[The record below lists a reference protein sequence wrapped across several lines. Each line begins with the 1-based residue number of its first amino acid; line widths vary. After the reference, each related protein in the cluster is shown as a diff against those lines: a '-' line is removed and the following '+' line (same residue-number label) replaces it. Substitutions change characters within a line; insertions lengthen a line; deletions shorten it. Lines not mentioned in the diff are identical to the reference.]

1 MEKAFTI
8 SPRVIAHLG
17 EDLIKNES
25 IALLELVK
33 NSYDA
38 YASRCVVDFHY
49 RGSQLNQI
57 TISDDGNGMDRNT
70 VETVWLTIGTDNKK
84 RQLERGEGE
93 RLPLGE
99 KGIGRLGVHK
109 LGRKIQMTTKAAGS
123 TEVQVNIDWNELEQS
138 KTIDDFRVQI
148 DESLSLFD
156 DDSCRHGTK
165 IVISDL
171 KGTWDR
177 RKIRAVYRDLTSL
190 NSPFGSKNDSFRVEI
205 TTNSNVFAGLPSVE
219 DIIQVAM
226 YMVHCTI
233 EGGVITD
240 FHYQFNPWPQLERI
254 QGRKVDSLDEDDR
267 ILQHRIEYEDERGK
281 TKYKIEPF
289 TLSDYSIGR
298 IDFEMAIFEKDASVF
313 SLMNMEKTTL
323 NNYLKENGG
332 IRVYR
337 DDVRVYNYG
346 EKDNDWLSL
355 DYRRIL
361 RAGGNI
367 GNSLVLGSVSLDR
380 RSSTDLKEKTNREGF
395 IENDAYYAFVDAVAY
410 AVDLSTRFR
419 NYDKNRL
426 IAIYKEDKRVVEPVV
441 SELHTAMELVERAVT
456 DRNDRE
462 EIMNCLIRVNHQY
475 QDVRDVLLR
484 SANAGLNLG
493 VVVHEIDKQV
503 TALHGFA
510 ERGMLDDVKK
520 IAERLEKTI
529 GGYTVLLSNS
539 SIKETPVSQIVGTV
553 IETNQFRFHDHQI
566 KVYSNRKKTDFKA
579 YLSKAE
585 AIAALTNLIDNSIYW
600 VSKSRPEGRI
610 IYIYITDQI
619 KGYITVAV
627 CDNGP
632 GFKISPEM
640 AIQPF
645 VTGKPLGTG
654 MGLGLHITHEVMLA
668 MKGELVIF
676 DKNEFELPD
685 KAKDLGTDWSIV
697 ALCFPTA
704 SNKE

>member
-1 MEKAFTI
+1 MEKSFTI

-38 YASRCVVDFHY
+38 YAIVCKVDFHY
-49 RGSQLNQI
+49 QGNRLTQI
-57 TISDDGNGMDRNT
+57 TIEDDGKGMDRET
-70 VETVWLTIGTDNKK
+70 IETVWLTIGTDNKK
-84 RQLERGEGE
+84 KQLEVGE
-93 RLPLGE
+93 RERVPLGE

-109 LGRKIQMTTKAAGS
+109 LGRRIKMLTKAVGS
-123 TEVQVNIDWNELEQS
+123 PEVEVNIDWNELEYS
-138 KTIDDFRVQI
+138 KTIQDFRV
-148 DESLSLFD
+148 SLEEHQALFD
-156 DDSCRHGTK
+156 DDLEHHGTK
-165 IVISDL
+165 IIISDL

-177 RKIRAVYRDLTSL
+177 RKVRAVYRDLTSL

-205 TTNSNVFAGLPSVE
+205 TTNSKVFEGLPSVE
-219 DIIQVAM
+219 DILQVAM
-226 YMVHCTI
+226 YRVHCTI
-233 EGGVITD
+233 EGGYISD
-240 FHYQFNPWPQLERI
+240 FHYQFKPWAQLERI
-254 QGRKVDSLDEDDR
+254 QGRTVDSLDDDDKQ
-267 ILQHRIEYEDERGK
+267 LLHRVEYEDERGK
-281 TKYKIEPF
+281 TKYKTESF
-289 TLSDYSIGR
+289 SLSDYNIGK
-298 IDFEMAIFEKDASVF
+298 IEVEMAIFEKDASVF
-313 SLMNMEKTTL
+313 SLMNMERTIL

-332 IRVYR
+332 FRVYR

-367 GNSLVLGSVSLDR
+367 GNSLVLGAVSLDR

-410 AVDLSTRFR
+410 AVDISTRYR
-419 NYDKNRL
+419 NYDKDRL
-426 IAIYKEDKRVVEPVV
+426 ISIYKEDKRVVEPVV
-441 SELHTAMELVERAVT
+441 SELHTAMEMVERAVA
-456 DRNDRE
+456 DHHDRE
-462 EIMNCLIRVNHQY
+462 DILNCLIRVNHQY
-475 QDVRDVLLR
+475 QEVRDVLLR

-600 VSKSRPEGRI
+600 VSKSRTEGRI

-627 CDNGP
+627 CDNGS

-654 MGLGLHITHEVMLA
+654 MGLGLHITHEVMVA

-685 KAKDLGTDWSIV
+685 KAKDMGADWAIV

-704 SNKE
+704 SDK